1 MLKHTW
7 FMHTPKHTCSKTL
20 PLRYLYDVR
29 LIGDLHGVRDVV
41 QRRHQGPT
49 RPQLPLGS
57 NLSVRQLVQF
67 VHARAHVRAFQESL
81 PKPKSGE
88 KGGGGVGGGGRASVP
103 R

>member
-1 MLKHTW
+1 M
-7 FMHTPKHTCSKTL
+7 PKD
-20 PLRYLYDVR
+20 PPVRYLYDVR
-29 LIGDLHGVRDVV
+29 LIGDLHGVRDIV
-41 QRRHQGPT
+41 QRRYQGPT

-81 PKPKSGE
+81 PEPKSGE
-88 KGGGGVGGGGRASVP
+88 EGVGVEGGRASMP